1 MDFNQYI
8 GKTVL
13 LSAMPNLRIE
23 GRMLGIVQ
31 MTSCF
36 ACADG
41 CSDPWMEIELIT
53 TSKDLDGKKAL
64 VDCAMITCVVEME

>member
-1 MDFNQYI
+1 MNFNDFV
-8 GKTVL
+8 GKKVV

-23 GRMLGIVQ
+23 GKVLGIVQ

-41 CSDPWMEIELIT
+41 CSDPWLEIELET
-53 TSKDLDGKKAL
+53 TSKDLDGKHAL
-64 VDCAMITCVVEME
+64 VDCAMITFVVGME